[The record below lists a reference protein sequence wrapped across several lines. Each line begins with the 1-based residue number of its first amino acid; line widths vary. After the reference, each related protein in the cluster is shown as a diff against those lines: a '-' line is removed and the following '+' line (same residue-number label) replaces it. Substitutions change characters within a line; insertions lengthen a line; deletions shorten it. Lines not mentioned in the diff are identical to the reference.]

1 MGYGVRDQVSCCS
14 VQQETGTTI
23 PGPAKSRVS
32 SLWPHVYHTLFL
44 LAPEVVCATDTNIDP
59 SCSRTKH
66 MALSFSLY
74 LDDILAPGGST
85 GHSTQDESGSSIA
98 SDTNKATGCFPDCR
112 LPCDIWWQHE
122 PPSFL
127 GLVFFPHFLPPIL
140 YQTLC
145 MCIYLTSFTT
155 DHGTLDFFIHFVHVP

>member
-66 MALSFSLY
+66 MALRFSLY

-127 GLVFFPHFLPPIL
+127 GLAFFSHFLPPIL

>member
-1 MGYGVRDQVSCCS
+1 MRPSLPSMGYGVRDQVSCCS

-23 PGPAKSRVS
+23 PGPAKRRVS

-44 LAPEVVCATDTNIDP
+44 LAPEVVWATDTNIEP
-59 SCSRTKH
+59 GCSRTKH
-66 MALSFSLY
+66 MALSFSLD

-98 SDTNKATGCFPDCR
+98 SDTKATGCFPDCR

-127 GLVFFPHFLPPIL
+127 GLVFFPISSLLYYIKHSVCAFIL
-140 YQTLC
+140 HLSPWTMEL
-145 MCIYLTSFTT
+145 
-155 DHGTLDFFIHFVHVP
+155 